1 MVPQSTTDSAAELG
15 RWLLTRGWT
24 VATAESC
31 TGGGMG
37 YAITTVPGSGQWFAG
52 GFITYMD
59 EVKQKV
65 LGVPGNTIVTHGAVS
80 CETAE
85 AMAKQA
91 LKQVDADIAIAVT
104 GIAGPTGGSK
114 EKPVGLVWFGL
125 AWAGQCISWEQR
137 FSGDREAVRI
147 AAIEHALGSFKK
159 IP

>member
-15 RWLLTRGWT
+15 RWLLARGWT

-59 EVKQKV
+59 EVKHDV
-65 LGVPGNTIVTHGAVS
+65 LGVAKATLKQHGAVS
-80 CETAE
+80 AETAE
-85 AMAKQA
+85 AMARHALQQA
-91 LKQVDADIAIAVT
+91 HVNVAVAVT

-114 EKPVGLVWFGL
+114 EKPVGTVWFGL
-125 AWAGQCISWEQR
+125 AWADQCISWQHH

-147 AAIEHALGSFKK
+147 AAIEHALGSYKK

>member
-15 RWLLTRGWT
+15 RWLLARGWT

-59 EVKQKV
+59 EVKHDV
-65 LGVPGNTIVTHGAVS
+65 LGVAKEVIQQHGAVS
-80 CETAE
+80 AETAE
-85 AMAKQA
+85 AMACHT
-91 LKQVDADIAIAVT
+91 LEQVGVDVAISTT

-125 AWAGQCISWEQR
+125 AWADQCISWQHH
-137 FSGDREAVRI
+137 FPGDREAVRI
-147 AAIEHALGSFKK
+147 AAIEHALTSYKK